1 MAPASLLVRGL
12 LPSEANSLGTGGGLK
27 AVAHLVDEG
36 SFEPVA
42 DDLSTA
48 DPLGFPGYLDA
59 MSRARERSE
68 SDESVVAG
76 PARVGGIEVELAA
89 FDFSFF
95 GGSVGEVA
103 GKRVARSLERATERR
118 VPFVLRLSTSGSR
131 MQEGMRSL
139 VQMARV
145 ASARIAFEA
154 AARPF
159 VAVLAD
165 PTTGGPFAS
174 IASLADVTI
183 ADAGARI
190 GFAGPRLVESLT
202 RPRLAVSHSAES
214 ALGAGLVDAVVPAA
228 EIGRTVAHVLGVLAP
243 DYPERVDPPTPPST
257 EHLSGWDA
265 VQAARATDRPTAPEL
280 LRDAL
285 DAHVVIQGDRA
296 GREDPA
302 VVVALGRLRGRRVL
316 MMALDRST
324 APGPAAY
331 RKARRALDIAHRL
344 RLPVV
349 TLIDT
354 PGANPSEASENAGIA
369 SEIARLIEAT
379 LRADVPVLGIITG
392 EGGSGGALAFALGD
406 RLVAYA
412 GSAFSVITPE
422 SAAEILW
429 RDSARAEEAANLLKL
444 SAFELERLG
453 IADEVVAEPL
463 SSDSLASVV
472 AYHLQ
477 SLTSKRCLLYT
488 SD

>member
-103 GKRVARSLERATERR
+103 GERVARSLERATERR
-118 VPFVLRLSTSGSR
+118 VPFV
-131 MQEGMRSL
+131 
-139 VQMARV
+139 
-145 ASARIAFEA
+145 
-154 AARPF
+154 
-159 VAVLAD
+159 AVLAD
-165 PTTGGPFAS
+165 PTIGGPFAS
-174 IASLADVTI
+174 IGSLADVTI
-183 ADAGARI
+183 AEAGARI
-190 GFAGPRLVESLT
+190 GFAGPRLVESFT
-202 RPRLAVSHSAES
+202 GRRLAGSHSAES

-243 DYPERVDPPTPPST
+243 DYPERVDPPTPPSA

-265 VQAARATDRPTAPEL
+265 VQAARATDRPTGPEL

-302 VVVALGRLRGRRVL
+302 VAVALGRLRGRRVL

-331 RKARRALDIAHRL
+331 RKARRALDIARRL

-349 TLIDT
+349 TLVDT

-369 SEIARLIEAT
+369 SEIARLIEAM
-379 LRADVPVLGIITG
+379 LRANVPVLGIITG
-392 EGGSGGALAFALGD
+392 ERGRGGALAFALG
-406 RLVAYA
+406 
-412 GSAFSVITPE
+412 G
-422 SAAEILW
+422 
-429 RDSARAEEAANLLKL
+429 
-444 SAFELERLG
+444 
-453 IADEVVAEPL
+453 
-463 SSDSLASVV
+463 
-472 AYHLQ
+472 
-477 SLTSKRCLLYT
+477 
-488 SD
+488 